1 MKRLLLLPFL
11 CLMPAAQAMDPAP
24 NAVYS
29 GPNNSKDYD
38 RCEYNKK
45 FISEAQARLE
55 KLMSSPQLQAEK
67 GALKRT
73 RRLIADAQAQYDAAG
88 CAAAKKP
95 GPNAIDPTANPTA
108 NPVMDDPTNNA
119 IDPANNA
126 VDVDQR
132 R

>member
-29 GPNNSKDYD
+29 GPNNSEDLD
-38 RCEYNKK
+38 RCEKNKK
-45 FISEAQARLE
+45 TISEAQARLE

-95 GPNAIDPTANPTA
+95 A
-108 NPVMDDPTNNA
+108 NNA

-126 VDVDQR
+126 IDPTANPVMDSTANPVDVDQR
-132 R
+132 RQ

>member
-1 MKRLLLLPFL
+1 
-11 CLMPAAQAMDPAP
+11 MPAAQAMDPAP
-24 NAVYS
+24 NAVAQGPNAVYS
-29 GPNNSKDYD
+29 GPANSEELD

-45 FISEAQARLE
+45 TISEAQARLA
-55 KLMSSPQLQAEK
+55 KLMSSPHLQAEK

-73 RRLIADAQAQYDAAG
+73 RRLIADAQAKYDTAG
-88 CAAAKKP
+88 CAAAEKP
-95 GPNAIDPTANPTA
+95 ANNAIDPA
-108 NPVMDDPTNNA
+108 NNA

>member
-1 MKRLLLLPFL
+1 
-11 CLMPAAQAMDPAP
+11 MPAAQAMDPAP

-29 GPNNSKDYD
+29 GPDNSNALD

-45 FISEAQARLE
+45 TISEAQARLE

-73 RRLIADAQAQYDAAG
+73 RRLIADAQAQYEAQG

-95 GPNAIDPTANPTA
+95 APNGMDPTANP
-108 NPVMDDPTNNA
+108 
-119 IDPANNA
+119 

>member
-29 GPNNSKDYD
+29 GPDNSNALD

-45 FISEAQARLE
+45 TISEAQARLE

-73 RRLIADAQAQYDAAG
+73 RRLIADAQAQYDAGG

-95 GPNAIDPTANPTA
+95 A
-108 NPVMDDPTNNA
+108 NNA

-126 VDVDQR
+126 IDPTANPVMDQPVMDSTANPVDVDQR

>member
-24 NAVYS
+24 NALAPGPNAVYS
-29 GPNNSKDYD
+29 GPDNSEVLD

-45 FISEAQARLE
+45 TISEAQARLE

-73 RRLIADAQAQYDAAG
+73 RRLIADAQAQYDAEG

-95 GPNAIDPTANPTA
+95 APNAVMDHSVMDPTANP
-108 NPVMDDPTNNA
+108 VH
-119 IDPANNA
+119 
-126 VDVDQR
+126 VDQR

>member
-1 MKRLLLLPFL
+1 MKQLLLLPFL

-24 NAVYS
+24 NAVAP
-29 GPNNSKDYD
+29 GPNNAEDYD

-45 FISEAQARLE
+45 TISEAQARLE